1 MTDLGYIYERG
12 VPSENANSYFV
23 EPHPE
28 HALKYYQKASKMNF
42 PRAYNNLGTLYLTSQ
57 SLPEDT
63 NGGNT
68 MKGINALEKAI
79 QLKYPR
85 AFLNLGKCYENGVG
99 VPQSLDRARTLYLKG
114 AEVNDI
120 QCKL

>member
-12 VPSENANSYFV
+12 VMNENHTSYFI

-28 HALKYYQKASKMNF
+28 YALKYYQKASKADF
-42 PRAYNNLGTLYLTSQ
+42 PRAYNNLGTLYLTVQ
-57 SLPEDT
+57 NLPEDA

-68 MKGINALEKAI
+68 LKGINCLEKSAN
-79 QLKYPR
+79 LKYPR
-85 AFLNLGKCYENGVG
+85 AYFNLGKWYENGVG
-99 VPQSLDRARTLYLKG
+99 VVQNMDKARNFYLKG
-114 AEVNDI
+114 SEINDA